1 MDRTTKFTPSRDEAN
16 KLAEDYWKDL
26 SSYSE
31 KKLDELS
38 EIIKCNAQIGR
49 HEVSTEILISQQE
62 YIKSKLED
70 VGYKVEIRKNDDKY
84 NFMRIIF

>member
-1 MDRTTKFTPSRDEAN
+1 MDKTTKFTPSRDEAN

-26 SSYSE
+26 STYSE

-38 EIIKCNAQIGR
+38 EIIKCNAKLGK
-49 HEVSTEILISQQE
+49 HKVTTDVLISQQE

-70 VGYKVEIRKNDDKY
+70 VGYKVEISENNDKY
-84 NFMRIIF
+84 NFMYIIF